1 MSADIQVV
9 IMAGGSGTRF
19 WPLSRTTRPKQFLPI
34 ISRKTMVEET
44 IGRLLPL
51 VPWAKIRTIANAE
64 QTRTIR
70 KLLPKLP
77 RRNLLVE
84 PMARNTA
91 PSLILATA
99 AIGLENPKASV
110 VVLPADHLITDTALF
125 RGQLEAG
132 ARVAAQ
138 EQKLVTFGIPPTYP
152 STGYGYIHVSSEPA
166 AARRG
171 FAFHRMLEFKEK
183 PDLDRARS
191 FLADGDYYWNSGMF
205 IWTPEVFAA
214 ELEANAPDFYPF
226 WTRTLAALKKKSAA
240 GLARVFKSMPALS
253 IDYALMEKAKGL
265 LVCPGRFGWSD
276 VGAWSSQLEVW
287 KRDDRGNAAKGETL
301 ALESEGCLVHNPDK
315 LTALIGVKDLIIV
328 NTEDA
333 LLICRKD
340 RDQKVKDIIG
350 VLAEK
355 KKKRYL

>member
-19 WPLSRTTRPKQFLPI
+19 WPLSRKTRPKQFLPI

-44 IGRLLPL
+44 IDRLLPL
-51 VPWAKIRTIANAE
+51 VPWTKIRTIADAE

-77 RRNLLVE
+77 GRNLLVE
-84 PMARNTA
+84 PQARNTA

-99 AIGLENPKASV
+99 VIGLENPKASV
-110 VVLPADHLITDTALF
+110 VVLPADHLITDTAVF

-152 STGYGYIHVSSEPA
+152 STGYGYIHVSAEPA
-166 AARRG
+166 AEHRG
-171 FAFHRMLEFKEK
+171 FTFHRVLEFKEK
-183 PDLDRARS
+183 PDLEQAKA
-191 FLADGDYYWNSGMF
+191 FLAGGDYYWNSGMF

-214 ELEANAPDFYPF
+214 ELEANAPAFYLL
-226 WTRTLAALKKKSAA
+226 WTKTLTALKKKSAA

-253 IDYALMEKAKGL
+253 IDYALMEKAKGV

-276 VGAWSSQLEVW
+276 VGSWVALADIWP
-287 KRDDRGNAAKGETL
+287 KGEGGH
-301 ALESEGCLVHNPDK
+301 AVRGEAVFVDSRDCLVYSLDK
-315 LTALIGVKDLIIV
+315 LTAVVGLKDIIV
-328 NTEDA
+328 VDTPDA
-333 LLICRKD
+333 LLVCHKEA
-340 RDQKVKDIIG
+340 DQKVRDVIN
-350 VLAEK
+350 LL
-355 KKKRYL
+355 KKRRQDKYL